1 MTSTESGNGIG
12 SKSSM
17 LRPDRQI
24 FVAPGTLARGRGK
37 KLHELYA
44 SKSQTTLI
52 GRSMNSQGEFQ
63 SSTSIGRSTDISLMR
78 GSSVG
83 ASSGDRDPFNPTR
96 HLSGCSSRCLPY
108 SPVHRDVV
116 EDDGDD
122 ADNNDDDAT
131 LSDDDVEPSSE
142 DEDMHIPRHVHSV
155 THELRDSATERT
167 QPECD
172 NEIETLQNEEEL
184 NDGEIYFFKYI
195 LFLKLCF
202 FIYALNLFIDGVSK
216 RRKSGNRSAQTR
228 GKNKCKEIAKLKP
241 GEKIPIQFYRNRA
254 VGDNYDTFVRHLGII
269 VRDTNICPLRVHR
282 WKDIDTRQLE
292 HMWQAVTV

>member
-1 MTSTESGNGIG
+1 
-12 SKSSM
+12 M

-52 GRSMNSQGEFQ
+52 GR
-63 SSTSIGRSTDISLMR
+63 
-78 GSSVG
+78 SSVG

-195 LFLKLCF
+195 LFLKLCIF
-202 FIYALNLFIDGVSK
+202 
-216 RRKSGNRSAQTR
+216 
-228 GKNKCKEIAKLKP
+228 
-241 GEKIPIQFYRNRA
+241 
-254 VGDNYDTFVRHLGII
+254 HL
-269 VRDTNICPLRVHR
+269 CSELVHR
-282 WKDIDTRQLE
+282 WCF
-292 HMWQAVTV
+292 